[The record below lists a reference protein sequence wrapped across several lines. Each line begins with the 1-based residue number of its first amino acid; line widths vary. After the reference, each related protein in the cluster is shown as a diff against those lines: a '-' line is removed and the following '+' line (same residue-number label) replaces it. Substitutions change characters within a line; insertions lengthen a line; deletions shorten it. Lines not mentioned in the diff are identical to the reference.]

1 LSIALL
7 LAPTHLSPAIPGA
20 PTPYSS
26 PEDST
31 ANNDLTMFQ
40 TSVLATLSA
49 SASKD
54 DLTLRI
60 SQLTTTITPLLTK
73 APYLLDTLNKGS
85 NVLTS
90 FISSIKTIAAGLPS
104 SDARQSFINQQA
116 NSLNTQLNAIT
127 KRITDQQ
134 TIANNLQTTR
144 NLPAETSFQNKISQ
158 LSRWLNDIKGDTL
171 EQTKLLF
178 VNDLGDLLTYAQT
191 KGASEQTQI
200 RSLIANTLGKFKG
213 FYTLDQQ
220 SLSPIFQQLSQ
231 LQTKATAPVVPA
243 ASAAP
248 AAAAAP
254 TPAAATTAPAPTTIA
269 TTQLSQ
275 IQIKI
280 EDIKKQ
286 KLLNEKLIASKEL
299 LGMIKETTFRDER
312 QSIFNLFKDIE
323 AGFLQM
329 TKPDIEALLSFL
341 KDNLKANTFMADFY
355 KDIDNL
361 ITELAEAKD
370 HAGDTGTLLASIKTN
385 IASFSTNASTALEAA
400 LYAFKLLEA
409 GKLPPEEQKIEQPA
423 APAAAPTAPSTPTPA
438 PGADTTPPAPAQP
451 TPTVATA
458 QPAQQPPA
466 TPPSPTSAPATPV
479 PPTAT
484 LPTVIP
490 VAPGIPLPEPLP
502 VAG

>member
-1 LSIALL
+1 
-7 LAPTHLSPAIPGA
+7 
-20 PTPYSS
+20 
-26 PEDST
+26 
-31 ANNDLTMFQ
+31 MFQ

-73 APYLLDTLNKGS
+73 APYSLDTLNKGL

-90 FISSIKTIAAGLPS
+90 FISSIKTIAVGLPS
-104 SDARQSFINQQA
+104 SDARQSFINQQVSTL
-116 NSLNTQLNAIT
+116 NSQLST
-127 KRITDQQ
+127 LTTRITAQQ
-134 TIANNLQTTR
+134 TIVNNLQTTR
-144 NLPAETSFQNKISQ
+144 NLPVDTSFQNKISQ
-158 LSRWLNDIKGDTL
+158 LSRWLNDIKSDTL
-171 EQTKLLF
+171 EQTKLLV

-191 KGASEQTQI
+191 KGTSEQSQI
-200 RSLIANTLGKFKG
+200 RSLIANTLSKFKG
-213 FYTLDQQ
+213 FYTLEQQ
-220 SLSPIFQQLSQ
+220 SLSPIFQQIAQ
-231 LQTKATAPVVPA
+231 LQTKATAPVAPA
-243 ASAAP
+243 AGAAP
-248 AAAAAP
+248 AAAPVAPTPAAAAT
-254 TPAAATTAPAPTTIA
+254 TPAAATTA
-269 TTQLSQ
+269 TTQLSP

-286 KLLNEKLIASKEL
+286 KLLNEKLIAAKEL

-312 QSIFNLFKDIE
+312 QSIFNLFKEIE

-341 KDNLKANTFMADFY
+341 KDNLKTNTFMADFST
-355 KDIDNL
+355 DIDTL
-361 ITELAEAKD
+361 ITELAGAKD

-423 APAAAPTAPSTPTPA
+423 APPAAPTAPSTPTPTA
-438 PGADTTPPAPAQP
+438 APAQP
-451 TPTVATA
+451 TPNVVTT

-466 TPPSPTSAPATPV
+466 IPPSPTS
-479 PPTAT
+479 PTAT
-484 LPTVIP
+484 LPAVIP
-490 VAPGIPLPEPLP
+490 ATPGFQLPAPLP
-502 VAG
+502 VAS